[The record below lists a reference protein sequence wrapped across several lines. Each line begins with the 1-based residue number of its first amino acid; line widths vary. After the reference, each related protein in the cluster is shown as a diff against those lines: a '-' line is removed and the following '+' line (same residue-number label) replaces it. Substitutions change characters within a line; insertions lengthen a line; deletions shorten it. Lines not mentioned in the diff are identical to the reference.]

1 MNRKRNPSKDRFR
14 IGRRIAEKLVRK
26 VRSLQLVFPWFEDH
40 AAPAGKDLA
49 PGRNGR
55 AIG

>member
-14 IGRRIAEKLVRK
+14 VGRRIAEKAAQK
-26 VRSLQLVFPWFEDH
+26 ARSLQLVFAWFEDH
-40 AAPAGKDLA
+40 AAPAMKDSA
-49 PGRNGR
+49 PGRTGR